1 MKRLGGV
8 SDPGME
14 KRKVVEV
21 PRERTASPGLERDI
35 TVAGLSPVKGATM
48 HSEVCIVSDTVPQIS
63 EGTYQDSKSIV

>member
-21 PRERTASPGLERDI
+21 PSERTASPGLESDI
-35 TVAGLSPVKGATM
+35 TVAGLSPVKGATI
-48 HSEVCIVSDTVPQIS
+48 HSAK
-63 EGTYQDSKSIV
+63 SKVKNLTPSQ